1 MAFTENEEA
10 RIRAMIT
17 AFESGKKINDLTL
30 ATGGVEEF
38 MIEVQKKNGEAGCVN
53 LYSAISIVNQ
63 KIAIRRWNETLSSPI
78 GEAFGNVDFL
88 RELPSVLGLGC
99 YLVTDDRKRKKLD
112 PTNHYKYQ
120 DGSPAKL
127 DGSEGQYMWCW
138 NTHYYASWKEG
149 NYFYEAVS
157 LNPIDG
163 KECYRIPEGG
173 TSALGAGVV
182 DRTGLLLCSLISD
195 DKQYR
200 GGTNNASFVDDKNI
214 SLCGRAATNIA
225 LSTFSTYARKR
236 GEGWEANW
244 YVSRAV
250 QEYLF
255 RIIMGTRH
263 SQTAFN
269 ANKDA
274 NGLYQGGLGNG
285 VTTLSSAE
293 WQTWSEYAAH
303 SSHYVPVVPTSA
315 GVDLGDSVGVSSY
328 NMLNRDGSL
337 FKTVSVPVFFGLK
350 NMYGNLWQGVR
361 GLITDA
367 GAEKSIVYVAPSLY
381 ENFSNTSVAGMIQ
394 ACETYRADNY
404 IKKLSMNK
412 LCCMP
417 TENGGSASTYYC
429 DYHYANHA
437 TSQGLRSRLAGG
449 SAHYGAT
456 AGAFVSN
463 SHYAVAHSGTATSA
477 PLCYFS
483 EDPVIN

>member
-10 RIRAMIT
+10 QVRAMLT
-17 AFESGKKINDLTL
+17 AFSSGKKINDLTL

-38 MIEVQKKNGEAGCVN
+38 MIEVQKKNGESGRIN

-63 KIAIRRWNETLSSPI
+63 KIAIRRWDETLSSPV
-78 GEAFGNVDFL
+78 GEAFGNIDFL

-182 DRTGLLLCSLISD
+182 DRTDLKLCSLISND
-195 DKQYR
+195 ARYR
-200 GGTNNASFVDDKNI
+200 GGNNLSTFTDDNYK
-214 SLCGRAATNIA
+214 SLLSKPAHSIA
-225 LSTFSTYARKR
+225 LNTFSTYARKR

-263 SQTAFN
+263 SQTAVN

-274 NGLYQGGLGNG
+274 NGLYQGGLGAG
-285 VTTLSSAE
+285 VTNFSSAE
-293 WQTWSEYAAH
+293 WLEWSESIGTYQ
-303 SSHYVPVVPTSA
+303 PMIPT
-315 GVDLGDSVGVSSY
+315 SVGVELEDGVGQVPY
-328 NMLNRDGSL
+328 NVLNRDGSV
-337 FKTVSVPVFFGLK
+337 FKATNVPVFFGLK
-350 NMYGNLWQGVR
+350 NMFGNLWQGQR
-361 GLITDA
+361 GLIIDV
-367 GAEKSIVYVAPSLY
+367 GSEKSIGYVAPSLY
-381 ENFSNTSVAGMIQ
+381 ADYSNTSVSGLIQ
-394 ACETYRADNY
+394 CAELPRTATSY
-404 IKKLSMNK
+404 IKK
-412 LCCMP
+412 C
-417 TENGGSASTYYC
+417 
-429 DYHYANHA
+429 
-437 TSQGLRSRLAGG
+437 R
-449 SAHYGAT
+449 
-456 AGAFVSN
+456 
-463 SHYAVAHSGTATSA
+463 
-477 PLCYFS
+477 
-483 EDPVIN
+483 